1 MNLNFNVMA
10 NYYSYCK
17 TEISKLLDQLSAD
30 KKLRS
35 SINFL
40 LENAELTQVFP
51 NQIVNALR
59 IGAQLMAD
67 KKKHSIGCANAERQV
82 RNPVC
87 AL

>member
-30 KKLRS
+30 ERLKS
-35 SINFL
+35 SIDFL
-40 LENAELTQVFP
+40 LENAQLTQIFP

-59 IGAQLMAD
+59 VGAQIKAD
-67 KKKHSIGCANAERQV
+67 KKNTSKNR
-82 RNPVC
+82 PVHM
-87 AL
+87 

>member
-30 KKLRS
+30 ERLKS
-35 SINFL
+35 SIDFL
-40 LENAELTQVFP
+40 LENAQLTQIFP

-59 IGAQLMAD
+59 VGAQIKAD
-67 KKKHSIGCANAERQV
+67 KKIDW
-82 RNPVC
+82 
-87 AL
+87 